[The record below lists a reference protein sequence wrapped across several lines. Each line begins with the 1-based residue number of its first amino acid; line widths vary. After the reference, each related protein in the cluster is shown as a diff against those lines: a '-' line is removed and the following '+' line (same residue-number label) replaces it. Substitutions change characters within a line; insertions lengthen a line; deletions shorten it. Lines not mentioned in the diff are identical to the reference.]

1 MKTVGAAG
9 ATGGSTGMDE
19 RDDGSNEGRWV
30 RRVPA
35 VPEDT
40 LGQPPGG
47 EAGVEGHFTFGHVG
61 RSAPDAERR
70 RNAPGWQRDDE
81 GEPEAGEDEGG
92 R

>member
-1 MKTVGAAG
+1 
-9 ATGGSTGMDE
+9 MDG
-19 RDDGSNEGRWV
+19 RDAGSNEGRWV

-35 VPEDT
+35 VPEDA

-61 RSAPDAERR
+61 RSARDAERR
-70 RNAPGWQRDDE
+70 RNAQGGQRDDE